1 MIFFANLV
9 FIKWML
15 AIYAQRNQRCSHFS
29 LAVSEQSKNVIQQKI
44 KKNHISIFFFQDVDL
59 KKAHEELKQLGLAQE
74 STVPSSPPPIA
85 TKNIRGRP
93 ARPTE
98 HSPIKPQK
106 NKPGP
111 KPKLKG

>member
-1 MIFFANLV
+1 
-9 FIKWML
+9 
-15 AIYAQRNQRCSHFS
+15 
-29 LAVSEQSKNVIQQKI
+29 
-44 KKNHISIFFFQDVDL
+44 
-59 KKAHEELKQLGLAQE
+59 LKQLGLAQE

-111 KPKLKG
+111 KPILKG

>member
-1 MIFFANLV
+1 M
-9 FIKWML
+9 
-15 AIYAQRNQRCSHFS
+15 SFS
-29 LAVSEQSKNVIQQKI
+29 KKK

-85 TKNIRGRP
+85 TKNVRGRP

-98 HSPIKPQK
+98 NSPIKPQK

>member
-1 MIFFANLV
+1 MDVSNLPIEKSKMQ
-9 FIKWML
+9 FLSKQKM
-15 AIYAQRNQRCSHFS
+15 SFS
-29 LAVSEQSKNVIQQKI
+29 RR
-44 KKNHISIFFFQDVDL
+44 KKNHISISFFQDVDL

-74 STVPSSPPPIA
+74 TTVPSSPPPIA

>member
-1 MIFFANLV
+1 
-9 FIKWML
+9 
-15 AIYAQRNQRCSHFS
+15 
-29 LAVSEQSKNVIQQKI
+29 
-44 KKNHISIFFFQDVDL
+44 
-59 KKAHEELKQLGLAQE
+59 LKQLGLAQE

-85 TKNIRGRP
+85 TKNVRGRP

-98 HSPIKPQK
+98 NSPIKPQK

>member
-1 MIFFANLV
+1 MQPFQSGSFRAN
-9 FIKWML
+9 KKCHS
-15 AIYAQRNQRCSHFS
+15 A
-29 LAVSEQSKNVIQQKI
+29 KNK

-85 TKNIRGRP
+85 TKNVRGRP